1 MWTVCINVT
10 VTWYAHDM
18 LVTTIATQTISRDS
32 LSGMKLSRDISRDI
46 EAGYCVWN
54 ECFPRKF
61 LEKVSRG
68 ILVWNSLVSLYIV
81 SLYIVSLAH

>member
-1 MWTVCINVT
+1 MWTVCMTVT

-18 LVTTIATQTISRDS
+18 PVTALANQTMSRDS
-32 LSGMKLSRDISRDI
+32 VSGMKLSRDISRDI
-46 EAGYCVWN
+46 VPGYCVWKQR
-54 ECFPRKF
+54 FPRKF